1 MKVMQKGREAKPFTR
16 YNSSTIQPFNLSTK
30 VKPLL
35 PFLGTLCIVL
45 LFHFSKIYVLKF
57 YPVIVNSF
65 IFCVFFASLFCRE
78 TVIQKIAKKMEGGV
92 LDDFTRNYTR
102 NLNYVWCVFLFI
114 NLSISIATVFMSA
127 KAWAL
132 YNACISYIA
141 LGVMFGVEYIIRI
154 ILRAR
159 HKKNAK

>member
-1 MKVMQKGREAKPFTR
+1 MKVMQKGKEAKPFTQ

-45 LFHFSKIYVLKF
+45 LFHFSKVYVLKF

-78 TVIQKIAKKMEGGV
+78 TVIQKKEKKMEGGV
-92 LDDFTRNYTR
+92 LDNFTRNYTR
-102 NLNYVWCVFLFI
+102 ILTYVWCIFLFI
-114 NLSISIATVFMSA
+114 NLLISIATVFMSA
-127 KAWAL
+127 KVWAL

-141 LGVMFGVEYIIRI
+141 LGVMFGVEYIVRI

-159 HKKNAK
+159 YQKNAK

>member
-1 MKVMQKGREAKPFTR
+1 MSERQAGYINKFK
-16 YNSSTIQPFNLSTK
+16 S
-30 VKPLL
+30 LL
-35 PFLGTLCIVL
+35 PFVGTICIVL

-65 IFCVFFASLFCRE
+65 IFCVFFSSIFCKE
-78 TVIQKIAKKMEGGV
+78 TVIQKIAKKMEGAE
-92 LDDFTRNYTR
+92 LNEFTKNYTR
-102 NLNYVWCVFLFI
+102 RLTYVWCVFLFI

-127 KAWAL
+127 KVWEL

-141 LGVMFGVEYIIRI
+141 LGIMFGVEYIVRI

-159 HKKNAK
+159 YEKNVQ